1 MLIEDFCEGFTELV
15 PVPTSD
21 GEGGTVTTW
30 MEGDKFLGAAVK
42 GRIPEM
48 IAAERAGEA
57 PEYTLTI
64 SAKTPIKLAYHD
76 VVKRDSDGIVFR
88 MTSSTK
94 DSRPPKCATFN
105 FLQVR
110 CELWQLP

>member
-1 MLIEDFCEGFTELV
+1 MLVNEFLETFTELT
-15 PVPTSD
+15 PVATSD
-21 GEGGTVTTW
+21 GEGGTTTVW
-30 MEGDKFLGAAVK
+30 MQGDKFLGAAVK
-42 GRIPEM
+42 GRMPEM

-64 SAKTPIKLAYHD
+64 SATTPVKLAYHD
-76 VVKRDSDGIVFR
+76 VVKRDSDGMVFR
-88 MTSSTK
+88 MTSSTA
-94 DSRPPKCATFN
+94 DSRPPKCATFD